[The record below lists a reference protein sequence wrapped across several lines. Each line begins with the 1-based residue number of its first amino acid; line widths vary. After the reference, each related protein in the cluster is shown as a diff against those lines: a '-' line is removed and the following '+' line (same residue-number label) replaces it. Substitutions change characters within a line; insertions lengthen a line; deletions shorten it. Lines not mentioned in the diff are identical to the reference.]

1 MRVLYLCESNCGLA
15 RIRND
20 NFPKKKILRFFFFF
34 FLGGGVTWFLGG
46 SEGISHRQ
54 KRIEGGIEK
63 NDCQLGGAGGESFE
77 YYRVLREIR

>member
-34 FLGGGVTWFLGG
+34 WGGGVTWFLGG

-63 NDCQLGGAGGESFE
+63 NDCQLGGAGGGGKHLNTTESLG
-77 YYRVLREIR
+77 R